1 MEKQRLLGS
10 LPENENIK
18 QKKGVVS
25 VAGVITGFGNGMFG
39 SGGGLIAVPALE
51 KLGLDVAGAHASAI
65 AVILPLSI
73 ASTAVYAVGGAM
85 DWMNTLY
92 VCIGTIPGGF
102 LGARLLGKLSS
113 VWVNRAFCACML
125 FAAFRLWTAG

>member
-1 MEKQRLLGS
+1 MAKKLFAS

-18 QKKGVVS
+18 KKKGVLS
-25 VAGVITGFGNGMFG
+25 IAGIITGFGNGMFG

-51 KLGLDVAGAHASAI
+51 RLGLSVAEAHASAI
-65 AVILPLSI
+65 AVILPLSV
-73 ASTAVYAVGGAM
+73 ASTAVYALGGAM

-102 LGARLLGKLSS
+102 LGAKLLGKLSS
-113 VWVNRAFCACML
+113 VWTNRAFCACML
-125 FAAFRLWTAG
+125 FAAYRLWIAG